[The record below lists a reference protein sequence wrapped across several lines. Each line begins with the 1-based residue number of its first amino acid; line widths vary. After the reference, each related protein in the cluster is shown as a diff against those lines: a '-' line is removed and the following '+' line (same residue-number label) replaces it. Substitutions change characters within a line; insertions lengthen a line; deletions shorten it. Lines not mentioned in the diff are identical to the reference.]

1 MRSKGDGTLFKRKDG
16 YWVGGIELPPGPD
29 GKRRYKRVVRK
40 SRNDA
45 IAELRKIKVELD
57 AGRITTAAT
66 TTVEKWMDYWQ
77 REILPHR
84 NLKPETNKTYRTTIR
99 LYIVPYIGALRLD
112 RLHPA
117 DIRTLY
123 VNLQA
128 DVSTRAAQKAHQVL
142 CLALKAAV
150 RDELIAGSVMDRVD
164 KPAHAKKASQAFDAP
179 TTLHLLNTAAR
190 TQGEMWTARWM
201 LGLATGLRE
210 SELLGLEWDR
220 VHLDRAVI
228 DCAWQ
233 MQRLQKAHGCGE
245 PVDDDYPCGY
255 KKSAYCPGAEWN
267 FPAGMQWRECTGTL
281 VWTRPKTKAGTRMVP
296 LVPGMGEVLRT
307 LAGGPNPHNLVFHH
321 PDGRPFTQDQDQ
333 RMWRKLLKDA
343 EIPHVP
349 QHTIRHTTVS
359 LLLDAGADSYVVESV
374 IGHSDIATTRDYQH
388 VSLELARRAWSSLEP
403 ILPTSSDSGKDN
415 SGAGASI
422 ITAAKQI

>member
-1 MRSKGDGTLFKRKDG
+1 MRSKGDGTLFKRADG
-16 YWVGGIELPPGPD
+16 YWVGGVELPPGPD
-29 GKRRYKRVVRK
+29 GKRRYKRIVRK
-40 SRNDA
+40 DRNDCIVA
-45 IAELRKIKVELD
+45 LRKIKVDLD

-84 NLKPETNKTYRTTIR
+84 NLKPETNTGYRRTIR
-99 LYIVPYIGALRLD
+99 LYIVKYIGGLRLD
-112 RLHPA
+112 RLHPS

-123 VNLQA
+123 VTLRK

-150 RDELIAGSVMDRVD
+150 RDGVIVSSVMERVD
-164 KPAHAKKASQAFDAP
+164 KPAHAKKPSQAFDAP
-179 TTLHLLNTAAR
+179 TTLHLLRTAAA
-190 TQGEMWTARWM
+190 TQGAMWTARWM

-245 PVDDDYPCGY
+245 PVGDDYPCGY
-255 KKSAYCPGAEWN
+255 KKSAYCPDAHWDL
-267 FPAGMQWRECTGTL
+267 PAGMQYRECVGTL

-296 LVPGMGEVLRT
+296 LVPGMGKVLQSIN
-307 LAGGPNPHNLVFHH
+307 GGPNPHNLVFHH
-321 PDGRPFTQDQDQ
+321 PDGKPFTQDQDQ
-333 RMWRKLLKDA
+333 KMWRRLLKDA

-349 QHTIRHTTVS
+349 QHTIRHTTVT
-359 LLLDAGADSYVVESV
+359 LLLDAGVDSHVVESV

-388 VSLELARRAWSSLEP
+388 VSLELARRAWAALGP
-403 ILPTSSDSGKDN
+403 IVPTYDGSEKH
-415 SGAGASI
+415 
-422 ITAAKQI
+422 